1 MFDLKKLKMKKN
13 YFLIFVII
21 SLTLASCVHNNHNN
35 HDIAEEPMYYE
46 QETET
51 TTYHYDDTLYQ
62 KYKNVGFK
70 IPAGEYNSYKDG
82 KKWKQWHF
90 DDNMKDGNYIDFTE
104 MMGLGFEYFVIS
116 TESEIKEKV
125 LFHMGSVDDETYGT
139 LEKINDEEY
148 IINFDYGASEKI
160 IKTDDKPFGFGQ

>member
-1 MFDLKKLKMKKN
+1 MKKLTTLILMIMICVFTFTACQKK
-13 YFLIFVII
+13 VITEAETVI
-21 SLTLASCVHNNHNN
+21 YDN
-35 HDIAEEPMYYE
+35 AEE
-46 QETET
+46 
-51 TTYHYDDTLYQ
+51 TTYHNEVSESLYEE
-62 KYKNVGFK
+62 YKNVGFK

-139 LEKINDEEY
+139 LEKINEEEY

-160 IKTDDKPFGFGQ
+160 IKTDDKPFGFGQE